1 MVRWLTQFIEVNRK
15 GWEERDNERRRERE
29 EAERGE
35 EELNLREGD
44 RPNNTLKRMQ
54 QASSPEERRK
64 ERIQQ
69 AIKMKNFWKNW
80 RQNSRDE
87 EEREE
92 EDNERRN
99 DRTGA
104 EEDEVNCEQETRKTR
119 KRCRREGT
127 HSRSRQKGT
136 TREG

>member
-104 EEDEVNCEQETRKTR
+104 EEDEVNCEQDQRPEKDAEEKELTLGAGRK
-119 KRCRREGT
+119 ELPG
-127 HSRSRQKGT
+127 
-136 TREG
+136 